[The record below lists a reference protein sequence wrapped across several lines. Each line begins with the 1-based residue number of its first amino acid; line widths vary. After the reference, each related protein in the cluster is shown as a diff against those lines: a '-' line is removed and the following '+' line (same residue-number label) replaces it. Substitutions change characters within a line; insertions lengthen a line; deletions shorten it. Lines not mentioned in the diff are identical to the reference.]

1 MLLNRIID
9 EKQKEFYLLC
19 DNPSCKQVRMV
30 GKEGD
35 ELGTA
40 PIKDRL
46 EKDEKLIGQAFSLY
60 GIPKVMLRN
69 SIPANKA
76 AEIVNDY
83 ELTPEYS
90 YDWDIEAG
98 KAETIKKPWQILDD
112 RGEPSYSLMPPPV
125 VVSLI
130 KQMAK
135 ALGL

>member
-1 MLLNRIID
+1 MKIEYDKEN
-9 EKQKEFYLLC
+9 QKFFLVC
-19 DNPSCKQVRMV
+19 DNSECKGAKMV
-30 GKEGD
+30 AKEGD
-35 ELGTA
+35 EAGIA
-40 PIKDRL
+40 PIRERL